1 MAPKYLMRIVRE
13 PKPGKTFELM
23 DAVIE
28 QRQRMGITAGVT
40 TVSVAAPRMLI
51 ISSTPYESLSELQ
64 SRIDGIF
71 DDDEARAGWDTVG
84 ALAKSTVNNLS
95 RIVEPPDGI
104 ENANYIQ
111 RFIFQHDPTSR
122 RQLVAALQELRA
134 QGDGPKIGIT
144 QSTSGG
150 AVVASRAVG
159 SLAELEGHMDRL
171 RDDPSTILRAASVL
185 AHCTSWSSGI
195 AKVVS
200 RP

>member
-1 MAPKYLMRIVRE
+1 MAPKYLMRIIRE
-13 PKPGKTFELM
+13 PMPGKAFELI

-28 QRQRMGITAGVT
+28 QRQRMGITEGVT
-40 TVSVAAPRMLI
+40 TASIAAPKMLI
-51 ISSTPYESLSELQ
+51 ISSTPSESLSDLQ
-64 SRIDGIF
+64 SRVDGIF
-71 DDDEARAGWDTVG
+71 DDDEARAGWDRVG

-95 RIVEPPDGI
+95 RVIEPPDGI

-111 RFIFQHDPTSR
+111 RYVFQHDTSSR
-122 RQLVAALQELRA
+122 RQLVAALQEMRA

-159 SLAELEGHMDRL
+159 SLAELEDHMDRL

-185 AHCTSWSSGI
+185 ALCTSWSSGI

>member
-1 MAPKYLMRIVRE
+1 MAPKYLMRIIRE
-13 PKPGKTFELM
+13 PMPGKTFELI

-28 QRQRMGITAGVT
+28 QRQRTGITEGVT
-40 TVSVAAPRMLI
+40 TASIAAPRMLI
-51 ISSTPYESLSELQ
+51 VSSTPYESLSDLQ
-64 SRIDGIF
+64 SRVDGIF
-71 DDDEARAGWDTVG
+71 DDDEARASWDRVG

-95 RIVEPPDGI
+95 RVIEPPDGI
-104 ENANYIQ
+104 ENANYVQ
-111 RFIFQHDPTSR
+111 RYVFQHDTSSR
-122 RQLVAALQELRA
+122 RQLVAALQEMRA

-159 SLAELEGHMDRL
+159 SLAELESHMDRL
-171 RDDPSTILRAASVL
+171 RDDPSTVLRAAGVL

>member
-1 MAPKYLMRIVRE
+1 MAPKYLMRTIRE
-13 PKPGKTFELM
+13 PMPGKAFELI

-28 QRQRMGITAGVT
+28 QRQRMGITEGVT
-40 TVSVAAPRMLI
+40 TASIAAPKMLI
-51 ISSTPYESLSELQ
+51 ISSTPYESLSDLQ
-64 SRIDGIF
+64 SRVDGIF
-71 DDDEARAGWDTVG
+71 DDDEARASWDRVG

-95 RIVEPPDGI
+95 RVIEPPDGI

-111 RFIFQHDPTSR
+111 RYVFQHDTSSR

-159 SLAELEGHMDRL
+159 SLAELESPMDRL

>member
-1 MAPKYLMRIVRE
+1 MAPKYLMRIIRE
-13 PKPGKTFELM
+13 PMPGKAFELI

-28 QRQRMGITAGVT
+28 QRQRMGITEGVT
-40 TVSVAAPRMLI
+40 TASIAAPKMLI
-51 ISSTPYESLSELQ
+51 ISSTPYESLSDLQ
-64 SRIDGIF
+64 SRVDGLF
-71 DDDEARAGWDTVG
+71 DDDEARAGWDRVG

-95 RIVEPPDGI
+95 RVIEPPDGI
-104 ENANYIQ
+104 ENANYVQ
-111 RFIFQHDPTSR
+111 RYVFQHDTSSR
-122 RQLVAALQELRA
+122 RQLVAALQEMRA

-150 AVVASRAVG
+150 SVVASRAVG
-159 SLAELEGHMDRL
+159 SLAELESHMDRL

>member
-1 MAPKYLMRIVRE
+1 MAPKYLMRIIRE
-13 PKPGKTFELM
+13 PMPGKAFELI

-28 QRQRMGITAGVT
+28 QRQRMGITEGVT

-71 DDDEARAGWDTVG
+71 DDDEARAGWDSVG

-111 RFIFQHDPTSR
+111 RFIFQHDTTSR

-159 SLAELEGHMDRL
+159 SLAELEDHMDRL

-185 AHCTSWSSGI
+185 ALCTSWSSGI